1 MQMSTHR
8 ILVLNGANMNTLG
21 KRDTGALGAVTLS
34 SIMEDLTGYGAS
46 RDTEITCVQSNSECE
61 LIELIQRA
69 EETYEGI
76 IFNPGSFVHYS
87 IGLREALDGS
97 PLPCVEVHLANF
109 FRKPENKS
117 VLAAS
122 CRAVVCG
129 FGPASYKAAL
139 DGLLYIL
146 K

>member
-1 MQMSTHR
+1 MSTHR

-21 KRDTGALGAVTLS
+21 KRDTGALGATTLS
-34 SIMEDLTGYGAS
+34 DIMKDLTDYGAA
-46 RDTEITCVQSNSECE
+46 RDAEVTCVQSNSECE

-69 EETYEGI
+69 EEAYEGI

-97 PLPCVEVHLANF
+97 SIPCVEVHLANF
-109 FRKPENKS
+109 FRKPDNRS
-117 VLAAS
+117 VLAAG

-129 FGPASYKAAL
+129 FGPSSYKAAL